1 MTLTQA
7 IGLAL
12 GGIPLGAMYALQA
25 MGIVLVYKTSGVFNF
40 AQGAIGMA
48 SAFAVSA
55 LGISMGLPTPIAVVL
70 AVLLGA
76 VIGVVME
83 RLTIRPVRGT
93 LQRTVVTL
101 GWLLGLQGATE
112 LLAGTSAGREYVS
125 IFPATPALR
134 IESLFLAFAWDQVG
148 VVLVAVAVAAALG
161 VFFRTRAFGVAMRA
175 VSDAP
180 EGASLLGID
189 VNRVTIVSWALGA
202 GMAGLSGVLVT
213 PLLSK
218 LDTVSL
224 VIFTIQALAAAL
236 VGRLT
241 SLPLTFAGG
250 IALGMTQPVAKQ
262 LFSLGPGS
270 NELIALLF
278 VLGALLLRKRT
289 GRGDSGGG
297 GLAPVPLNPMPR
309 GRVAAASIAVIVVFG
324 LLQAF
329 VFDPGTASRSIA
341 VTFAWAL
348 GVLSVVL
355 LGGVAGQV
363 SLCQAA
369 FMGVGGYG
377 AAIAVASGVPFVLA
391 ILAGGLLAAVAAAI
405 VGIPALRLRGLEL
418 AIATLSLAFA
428 FDRYFFQSFTP
439 LVGPDQRRPLPR
451 PDWAD
456 QLVEVATAD
465 NVIAITDWRPY
476 AVLAL
481 VVFVAAAWGVASLR
495 RGRTGAAF
503 TALRSSEAATSA
515 MGFSVVSVKLRG
527 FALSGFVAGLGGAI
541 FGGLAEVAGNT
552 AFGFDRSI
560 TILAYAVIA
569 GLGSVPGALIGG
581 GIVTLSTLSLGGAEG
596 QVADSSGSLVTV
608 LTAVAL
614 ILVLILAP
622 QGLTGLLARG
632 RDAVR
637 RRVRQ
642 ALPPDLG
649 DDDPDHLD
657 LDDPTEDT
665 TTRVLVTSGE
675 ES

>member
-1 MTLTQA
+1 MSLTQA
-7 IGLAL
+7 LGLAL
-12 GGIPLGAMYALQA
+12 GGLPLGAMYALQA

-40 AQGAIGMA
+40 AQGAIGMT
-48 SAFAVSA
+48 SAFAVAGLA
-55 LGISMGLPTPIAVVL
+55 LGAGVPVPL
-70 AVLLGA
+70 AVLLAVVLGA
-76 VIGVVME
+76 IIGVVME
-83 RLTIRPVRGT
+83 RLTIRPVEGT

-101 GWLLGLQGATE
+101 GWLLGLQGVVQ
-112 LLAGTSAGREYVS
+112 LIAGEAAGREFVS
-125 IFPATPALR
+125 LFPATPAFQ
-134 IESLFLAFAWDQVG
+134 IDALFVAFAWDQVG

-189 VNRVTIVSWALGA
+189 VDRVTIVSWALGA

-241 SLPLTFAGG
+241 SLPMTFAGG
-250 IALGMTQPVAKQ
+250 LALGMVQPVAKRM
-262 LFSLGPGS
+262 FDLGPGS

-297 GLAPVPLNPMPR
+297 GLAPVPLRPLPR
-309 GRVAAASIAVIVVFG
+309 GRVAAASIGVIVLFG

-329 VFDPGTASRSIA
+329 VLDPGSASRSFA
-341 VTFAWAL
+341 VTFAWSL

-377 AAIAVASGVPFVLA
+377 AAIAVAAGVPFVGAL
-391 ILAGGLLAAVAAAI
+391 LLGGGLAAVAAAI
-405 VGIPALRLRGLEL
+405 VGLPALRLRGLEL

-428 FDRYFFQSFTP
+428 FDRYLFQSFTP

-456 QLVEVATAD
+456 RFVDVERGTA
-465 NVIAITDWRPY
+465 VIQVTDWRPY
-476 AVLAL
+476 ALLAFVL
-481 VVFVAAAWGVASLR
+481 FVGVAWAVASLR

-515 MGFSVVSVKLRG
+515 MGFSVVGVKLRG
-527 FALSGFVAGLGGAI
+527 FALSGFIAGLGGAI

-581 GIVTLSTLSLGGAEG
+581 GIVTLSTLSFGSGEG
-596 QVADSSGSLVTV
+596 QVADGSSAVVTI

-614 ILVLILAP
+614 VTVLITAP
-622 QGLTGLLARG
+622 QGLTGVVA
-632 RDAVR
+632 
-637 RRVRQ
+637 RVRDRLRP
-642 ALPPDLG
+642 ADPRDEPRPPDPTLG
-649 DDDPDHLD
+649 VGPDAA
-657 LDDPTEDT
+657 DT
-665 TTRVLVTSGE
+665 AVLVGSRE
-675 ES
+675 ER